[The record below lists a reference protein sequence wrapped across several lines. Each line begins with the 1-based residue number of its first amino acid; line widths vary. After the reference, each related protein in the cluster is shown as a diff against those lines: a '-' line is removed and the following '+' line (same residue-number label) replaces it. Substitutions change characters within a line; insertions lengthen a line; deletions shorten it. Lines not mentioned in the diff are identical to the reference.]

1 MTAASHT
8 LYTLTLFL
16 ALATLKL
23 WSERRH
29 RVPLA
34 FRVAVAKALSGDV

>member
-1 MTAASHT
+1 MSAASHT

-16 ALATLKL
+16 ALAALKL

-29 RVPLA
+29 RIP
-34 FRVAVAKALSGDV
+34 RVVRAAAARTLSGDG